1 MDELR
6 SAVESAITE
15 GFRDETLAK
24 VKNQIKTVFD
34 EAQSDFEYWIK
45 ADIPY
50 NLARFVEQMADQAIT
65 AMLKGDDAEMRRRLS
80 CMEGSYTG
88 RDRDHHVIRGKLF
101 ETGALELRKQI
112 IDAHAPLLKE
122 QRILDLEDQLA
133 SVVKQFETYR
143 NRVETQRM
151 EEVA

>member
-6 SAVESAITE
+6 SAVEAAITE

-24 VKNQIKTVFD
+24 AKNQIKTIFD

-50 NLARFVEQMADQAIT
+50 NLARFVEQMASEAIT
-65 AMLKGDDAEMRRRLS
+65 AMLKGDDAEMRRRLQ
-80 CMEGSYTG
+80 CVEGAWNG
-88 RDRDHHVIRGKLF
+88 RDREHLVIHGKVF
-101 ETGALELRKQI
+101 ESHAVELRHKI
-112 IDAHAPLLKE
+112 VDAHAELLKNE
-122 QRILDLEDQLA
+122 RILDLEDQLVN
-133 SVVKQFETYR
+133 VVNQFEQYR

-151 EEVA
+151 EEGS